1 MLKIKEIS
9 ASWNGVSIFRNIS
22 FTIEEGKTAAVL
34 GPNGCGKTTLL
45 SVIAGQKEQD
55 NKAGTIRLSESE
67 IKKGDRRI
75 GCILQTY
82 GIFPWLDVE
91 KNIALPLRI
100 AGSSRIE
107 IEKKI
112 NSALKRFN
120 LSEHKKQ
127 YPASLSGGEK
137 QKLALARTMVIR
149 PQLLLMDEP
158 FSAIDT
164 LTREELQNFLR
175 QLLSENRTT
184 TLIITHSIEEAVFL
198 ADQIHIMGK
207 KPSANLAGSV
217 KVVRS
222 FTGRSDSSFLSQV
235 SYIRN
240 ILEGVI

>member
-1 MLKIKEIS
+1 MLNVKKIS
-9 ASWNGVSIFRNIS
+9 ASWKDLKIFSKIS

-55 NKAGTIRLSESE
+55 NKAGTISLSGRNIE
-67 IKKGDRRI
+67 KGDRRI

-100 AGSSRIE
+100 AGRSRIE
-107 IEKKI
+107 IENEI
-112 NSALKRFN
+112 NSALIRFN

-175 QLLSENRTT
+175 QLLSENRIT

-207 KPSANLAGSV
+207 KPSVNLAGTV
-217 KVVRS
+217 NVARS
-222 FTGRSDSSFLSQV
+222 FKERSDPSFLSQV
-235 SYIRN
+235 IFIRN
-240 ILEGVI
+240 ILEGII